1 MKARDKRKRRKA
13 RLARKAVGRARE
25 VSRMNRFMAEYF
37 PTCFEHIGDGLYRVT
52 L

>member
-13 RLARKAVGRARE
+13 RLARRGWFARYL
-25 VSRMNRFMAEYF
+25 RMLD
-37 PTCFEHIGDGLYRVT
+37 PQSVEHLGNGLFRVT